1 MKIILRIV
9 AGLVVLLF
17 LGLMVL
23 YAAGEGLFGSPEW
36 VGQVAE
42 QPRPSSEVRGVAAAQ
57 ESAAKEVG
65 VRKPKQILF
74 GDFHVHTTF
83 SFDAFMTSLPAASGE
98 GAHPPADACDFARF
112 CSALDFWSINDHAE
126 YLTAN
131 QWDDTV
137 DSIRQCNAV
146 TDAENPDTVAF
157 LGWEWTNVGT
167 NPENHY
173 GHKNVVLAHAEE
185 GKIAPRPVAAANVFR
200 TFARVDINPF
210 GLGFAAFAGGHP
222 RYHDMARFFADR
234 SGLRECAADDG
245 PEVYPADCVVTAE
258 TPRDLFAQ
266 LDAWALDAIVIPHGT
281 AWGMYTPAGSTWDK
295 QLTPEMHDP
304 KRQTLLEIYSGH
316 GNSEEYRPWRA
327 VNRDSDGHQTCP
339 PVRDDYTPS
348 CQRAGQ
354 IIEERCLADG
364 DAPAECAKRAEL
376 ARQVAADAGL
386 QAHLT
391 VPGTDAAE
399 WLDAGQC
406 QDCSFKPAFNLRT
419 GTTAQYAMALS
430 HFDENEENDPLR
442 FRFGFIGS
450 SDNHY
455 ARGGT
460 GYKEVHREGFTESR
474 DWGGRAAIAAFGG
487 APREEPSSNPRPFDL
502 ETTDLLAF
510 QLFEME
516 RQASYFMTGG
526 LVAAHSEGRDRGA
539 IWDALGRREVYATS
553 GPRILLW
560 FDLMNPPGSRG
571 KTLPMGSELESN
583 ETPVFQVRA
592 VGSFAQKP
600 GCPDYA
606 EQALG
611 SENLA
616 RICKNECY
624 NPSDERRQIQR
635 IEVIKIRPQTSPG
648 EAFEG
653 LIEDPWRSFDCE
665 PDGEGCVATFSDP
678 DYAGEGRDAVYYARA
693 IEEPQPAING
703 GGVRCSED
711 AEGQCVSVDLC
722 GKPGSHA
729 SECLSPVEPRAWS
742 SPIFLD
748 FKSPRVIVSVP

>member
-1 MKIILRIV
+1 MKIVLRIF

-36 VGQVAE
+36 VGQVVE
-42 QPRPSSEVRGVAAAQ
+42 QPRPRSEVRGAVAVQ
-57 ESAAKEVG
+57 ESAAEEVG
-65 VRKPKQILF
+65 VRQPKQILF

-83 SFDAFMTSLPAASGE
+83 SFDAFMMSLPAASGE

-126 YLTAN
+126 YVTAD

-167 NPENHY
+167 TPENHY

-200 TFARVDINPF
+200 TFGQAEINPF
-210 GLGFAAFAGGHP
+210 GLGFVAFAGGHP

-234 SGLRECAADDG
+234 SGLRECAADEG
-245 PEVYPADCVVTAE
+245 PEGYPADCVVTAE

-266 LDAWALDAIVIPHGT
+266 LDAWAVDAIVIPHGT

-304 KRQTLLEIYSGH
+304 ERQTLFEIYSGH

-327 VNRDSDGHQTCP
+327 VDRDSDGHQACP
-339 PVRDDYTPS
+339 PVRDNYLPS

-364 DAPAECAKRAEL
+364 ESAAECAKRAEL
-376 ARQVAADAGL
+376 ARQYAAAAGL

-391 VPGTDAAE
+391 VPGTDSAE

-406 QDCSFKPAFNLRT
+406 QDCFFEPAFNLRP
-419 GTTAQYAMALS
+419 GSTAQYVTALS
-430 HFDENEENDPLR
+430 HFDANEETDPLR

-474 DWGGRAAIAAFGG
+474 NWGRAAVVSAFGG
-487 APREEPSSNPRPFDL
+487 PPKEEPASNARPFDL
-502 ETTDLLAF
+502 ETTDLQAF

-516 RQASYFMTGG
+516 RQASYFLTGG

-571 KTLPMGSELESN
+571 KRLPMGTALESS

-592 VGSFAQKP
+592 VGSFEQNL

-606 EQALG
+606 A
-611 SENLA
+611 
-616 RICKNECY
+616 
-624 NPSDERRQIQR
+624 
-635 IEVIKIRPQTSPG
+635 
-648 EAFEG
+648 
-653 LIEDPWRSFDCE
+653 
-665 PDGEGCVATFSDP
+665 
-678 DYAGEGRDAVYYARA
+678 
-693 IEEPQPAING
+693 
-703 GGVRCSED
+703 
-711 AEGQCVSVDLC
+711 
-722 GKPGSHA
+722 
-729 SECLSPVEPRAWS
+729 
-742 SPIFLD
+742 
-748 FKSPRVIVSVP
+748 